1 MKTYGKV
8 SYDVVGTIGNYA
20 LTQKRRAVIKEV
32 DLWQIEGRCAD
43 PLIYFAEHKFLTFE
57 KYET

>member
-1 MKTYGKV
+1 M